1 MRIAVMG
8 TGGVGGYFGGRLAA
22 AGQEVAFIARGA
34 HLEAIQRDGL
44 KITSAL
50 GDAIIAPV
58 QATDDPASVGPVD
71 LVIVAVKLY
80 DTEAAA
86 EAIRPLIGPGTGVAT
101 FQNGIAGPEV
111 LAGRLGAEHVL
122 GGVAK
127 IAAVIAEPG
136 VIRHTGT
143 MAELVF
149 GELDGSASARLAA
162 LAAALEAAGV
172 RHTVSDDIR
181 CDIWDKM
188 VFLSTFA
195 GLTSLIRL
203 PIGPIRSDPETRRLL
218 REGLAEA
225 LAVARAADAGLPED
239 MVDRQ
244 LGHID
249 RLPFEMKSSMLQD
262 LEAGK
267 RLELAWLSGTL
278 ARMGRD
284 LGVATPVH
292 ALIVTA
298 LKLHAE
304 GQG

>member
-22 AGQEVAFIARGA
+22 AGQDVTFIARGA
-34 HLEAIQRDGL
+34 HLEALQRRGL
-44 KITSAL
+44 RITSAL
-50 GDAIIAPV
+50 GDATIAPA
-58 QATDDPASVGPVD
+58 QATHSPAAIGPVD
-71 LVIVAVKLY
+71 LVLFTVKLY

-86 EAIRPLIGPGTGVAT
+86 EAIRPLIGPETGVVT

-111 LAGRLGAEHVL
+111 LAGKLGAEHVL

-127 IAAVIAEPG
+127 IGAVIAEPG

-143 MAELVF
+143 MAELIV
-149 GELDGSASARLAA
+149 GELDGNASARVRELAE
-162 LAAALEAAGV
+162 ALEAAGV

-181 CDIWDKM
+181 RDIWDKM

-195 GLTSLIRL
+195 GLTSLLRL
-203 PIGPIRSDPETRRLL
+203 PIGPIRSDPETRGLL
-218 REGLAEA
+218 RDGLAEA
-225 LAVARAADAGLPED
+225 LAVARAAGAGLPLD
-239 MVDRQ
+239 LVDRT
-244 LGHID
+244 LEAID
-249 RLPFEMKSSMLQD
+249 RLPHQMKSSMLQD
-262 LEAGK
+262 LEGGR
-267 RLELAWLSGTL
+267 RLELAWLSGAI

-284 LGVATPVH
+284 LRVATPVH
-292 ALIVTA
+292 GLIATA

>member
-22 AGQEVAFIARGA
+22 AGEDVTFIARGA
-34 HLEAIQRDGL
+34 HLGALREHGL
-44 KITSAL
+44 RITSAQ
-50 GDAIIAPV
+50 GDATVMPC
-58 QATDDPASVGPVD
+58 QASDDPATIGPVD
-71 LVIVAVKLY
+71 LVLFTVKLY

-86 EAIRPLIGPGTGVAT
+86 EAIRPLIGPETGVVT

-111 LAGRLGAEHVL
+111 LAAKLGAEHVM

-149 GELDGSASARLAA
+149 GELDGRTSRRVAA
-162 LAAALEAAGV
+162 LAAALAAAGV
-172 RHTVSDDIR
+172 QHAVSAAIR
-181 CDIWDKM
+181 REIWDKM

-203 PIGPIRSDPETRRLL
+203 PIGPVRDDPETRRLL
-218 REGLAEA
+218 RSGLAEA
-225 LAVARAADAGLPED
+225 LAVARAADIDLPED
-239 MVDRQ
+239 LAGDILTR
-244 LGHID
+244 ID

-262 LEAGK
+262 LEGGR
-267 RLELAWLSGTL
+267 RLELAWLSGTI
-278 ARMGRD
+278 ARMGQD
-284 LGVATPVH
+284 LGVATPTH
-292 ALIVTA
+292 ALIAAA

-304 GQG
+304 GRR

>member
-22 AGQEVAFIARGA
+22 SGEDVTFIARGA
-34 HLEAIQRDGL
+34 HLRAMQERGVR
-44 KITSAL
+44 ITSAL
-50 GDAIIAPV
+50 GDATVAPC
-58 QATDDPASVGPVD
+58 QASDDPGTIGPVD
-71 LVIVAVKLY
+71 LVLFTVKLY

-86 EAIRPLIGPGTGVAT
+86 EAIRPLIGPETGVVT
-101 FQNGIAGPEV
+101 FQNGITGPEV
-111 LAGRLGAEHVL
+111 LAARLGAEHVL

-149 GELDGSASARLAA
+149 GELDGSRSRRVAA
-162 LAAALEAAGV
+162 LSAALEAGGV
-172 RHTVSDDIR
+172 QHAVSDDIR
-181 CDIWDKM
+181 RDIWDKM

-203 PIGPIRSDPETRRLL
+203 PIGPIREDADTRRLL
-218 REGLAEA
+218 HDGLAEA
-225 LAVARAADAGLPED
+225 LAVARAADIDLPED
-239 MVDRQ
+239 LADDI
-244 LGHID
+244 LGRID
-249 RLPFEMKSSMLQD
+249 RLPFEMKSSMQQD
-262 LEAGK
+262 LEGGR
-267 RLELAWLSGTL
+267 RLELAWLSGTI

-284 LGVATPVH
+284 LGVATPTH
-292 ALIVTA
+292 ALIATA

-304 GQG
+304 GRR

>member
-22 AGQEVAFIARGA
+22 VGEDVTFVARGA

-50 GDAIIAPV
+50 GDATIAPA

-71 LVIVAVKLY
+71 LVLFTVKLY

-86 EAIRPLIGPGTGVAT
+86 EAIRPLIGPETGVVT

-111 LAGRLGAEHVL
+111 LAGRLGAEHVM

-136 VIRHTGT
+136 VVRHTGT
-143 MAELVF
+143 MAELAF
-149 GELDGSASARLAA
+149 GEFDGSASARVAA

-181 CDIWDKM
+181 RDIWDKM

-195 GLTSLIRL
+195 GLTSLLRL
-203 PIGPIRSDPETRRLL
+203 PIGPIRSDLETRRLL
-218 REGLAEA
+218 RDGLAEA
-225 LAVARAADAGLPED
+225 LAVAHAAGAGLPED
-239 MVDRQ
+239 LVDQILERV
-244 LGHID
+244 D

-262 LEAGK
+262 LEGGR

-292 ALIVTA
+292 ALIAAA

>member
-22 AGQEVAFIARGA
+22 AGQDVTFIARGT
-34 HLEAIQRDGL
+34 HLQALQRQGL
-44 KITSAL
+44 RITSAL
-50 GDAIIAPV
+50 GDATIAPA

-71 LVIVAVKLY
+71 LVLFTVKLY

-86 EAIRPLIGPGTGVAT
+86 EAIRPLIGPETGVVT

-111 LAGRLGAEHVL
+111 LAGRLGAEHVM

-136 VIRHTGT
+136 VVRHTGT
-143 MAELVF
+143 MAELAF
-149 GELDGSASARLAA
+149 GELDGSVAARIAA

-181 CDIWDKM
+181 REIWDKM

-195 GLTSLIRL
+195 GLTSLLRL
-203 PIGPIRSDPETRRLL
+203 PIGLIRGDLETRRLL
-218 REGLAEA
+218 RDGLAEA
-225 LAVARAADAGLPED
+225 LAVARAAGAGLPED
-239 MVDRQ
+239 LVDQILER
-244 LGHID
+244 ID

-262 LEAGK
+262 LEGGK
-267 RLELAWLSGTL
+267 RLELDWLSGTL

-292 ALIVTA
+292 ALIATA
-298 LKLHAE
+298 LKLHAQ

>member
-22 AGQEVAFIARGA
+22 AGQDVAFIARGA
-34 HLEAIQRDGL
+34 HLEALQRRGL
-44 KITSAL
+44 RITSAL
-50 GDAIIAPV
+50 GDATVAPA
-58 QATDDPASVGPVD
+58 QATDDPASIGPVD
-71 LVIVAVKLY
+71 LVMFTVKLY
-80 DTEAAA
+80 DTEGAA
-86 EAIRPLIGPGTGVAT
+86 EAIRPLIGSDTGVVT
-101 FQNGIAGPEV
+101 FQNGISGPEV
-111 LAGRLGAEHVL
+111 LAEELGAEHVL
-122 GGVAK
+122 GGVAN

-136 VIRHTGT
+136 VIGHTGT

-149 GELDGSASARLAA
+149 GELDGSASARVEA

-181 CDIWDKM
+181 REIWDKM
-188 VFLSTFA
+188 VLLSTFA

-203 PIGPIRSDPETRRLL
+203 PIGPIRGDPETRRLL

-225 LAVARAADAGLPED
+225 LAVARAADVDLP
-239 MVDRQ
+239 VDLVDQILKR
-244 LGHID
+244 ID

-262 LEAGK
+262 LEGGR

-284 LGVATPVH
+284 LGIATPVH
-292 ALIVTA
+292 ALIATA

-304 GQG
+304 GHG

>member
-22 AGQEVAFIARGA
+22 AGEDVSFIARGA
-34 HLEAIQRDGL
+34 HLAAIRKHGL
-44 KITSAL
+44 RITSAL
-50 GDAIIAPV
+50 GDATIAPA
-58 QATDDPASVGPVD
+58 QASEDPAAIGPVD
-71 LVIVAVKLY
+71 TVIFTVKLY

-86 EAIRPLIGPGTGVAT
+86 EAIRPLIGPTTGVVT
-101 FQNGIAGPEV
+101 FQNGITGAEV
-111 LAGRLGAEHVL
+111 LARRLGAQHVL

-127 IAAVIAEPG
+127 IGAVIAAPG

-143 MAELVF
+143 MAELMF
-149 GELDGSASARLAA
+149 GELDGTSSARVAD

-172 RHTVSDDIR
+172 QHTASADIR
-181 CDIWDKM
+181 REIWDKM

-203 PIGPIRSDPETRRLL
+203 PIGPIRSDPESRALL
-218 REGLAEA
+218 RDGLAEA
-225 LAVARAADAGLPED
+225 LAVAQAAGAGLPGD
-239 MVDRQ
+239 LVDQILER
-244 LGHID
+244 ID

-262 LEAGK
+262 LEAGR
-267 RLELAWLSGTL
+267 RLELAWLSGTI
-278 ARMGRD
+278 ARMGAD

-292 ALIVTA
+292 ALIAAA
-298 LKLHAE
+298 LKPHAE

>member
-8 TGGVGGYFGGRLAA
+8 TGGVGGYFGGRLAS
-22 AGQEVAFIARGA
+22 AGEDVTFVARGS
-34 HLEAIQRDGL
+34 HLAAIQRDGL

-50 GDAIIAPV
+50 GDATIAPAR
-58 QATDDPASVGPVD
+58 ATDDPASVGPVD
-71 LVIVAVKLY
+71 IVIFTVKLY

-86 EAIRPLIGPGTGVAT
+86 EAIRPLIAPGAGVVT

-111 LAGRLGAEHVL
+111 LARKLGAEHVM

-143 MAELVF
+143 MAELSF
-149 GELDGSASARLAA
+149 GELDGSASARVAA
-162 LAAALEAAGV
+162 LAAALEASGV
-172 RHTVSDDIR
+172 RHTVSADIR
-181 CDIWDKM
+181 REIWDKM

-203 PIGPIRSDPETRRLL
+203 PIGPIRGDLETRRLL
-218 REGLAEA
+218 RDGLAEA
-225 LAVARAADAGLPED
+225 LAVARAAGAGLPED
-239 MVDRQ
+239 LVDQILER
-244 LGHID
+244 ID

-262 LEAGK
+262 LEGGK

-292 ALIVTA
+292 ALIATA
-298 LKLHAE
+298 LKLHAQ